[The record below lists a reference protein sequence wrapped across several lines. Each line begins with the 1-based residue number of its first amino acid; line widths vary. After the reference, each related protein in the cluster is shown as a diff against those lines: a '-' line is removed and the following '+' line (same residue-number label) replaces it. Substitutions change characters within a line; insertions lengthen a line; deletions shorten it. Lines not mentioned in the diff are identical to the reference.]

1 MRETKIR
8 NIKTGA
14 IMLVKKSLAGEY
26 IGTGD
31 FELYQ
36 EGNLVKKEE
45 KISNDKEIKIEKNK
59 K

>member
-31 FELYQ
+31 FEIYQ
-36 EGNLVKKEE
+36 EENLVKKEE